1 MKLPESFDRA
11 MRDLRRAQI
20 PVYAGN
26 TAFFLVL
33 SFLPLLTLLLAVS
46 LFLFRREI
54 ATLWRTVK
62 EIFTVRR
69 SKATGGNA

>member
-1 MKLPESFDRA
+1 MLLASF
-11 MRDLRRAQI
+11 
-20 PVYAGN
+20 GN
-26 TAFFLVL
+26 LWLTGATKYL
-33 SFLPLLTLLLAVS
+33 LLTLLLAVS

-62 EIFTVRR
+62 EIFTVCR